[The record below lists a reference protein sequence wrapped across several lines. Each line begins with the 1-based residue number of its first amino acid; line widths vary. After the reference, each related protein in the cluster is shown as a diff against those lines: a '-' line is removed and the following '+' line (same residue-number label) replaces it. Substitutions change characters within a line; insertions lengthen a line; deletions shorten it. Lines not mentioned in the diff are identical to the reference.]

1 MLCCGN
7 LYSIEHHHIHS
18 GSFKKLRD
26 PGRRKKKKSKC
37 STNIPKWKIQV
48 SLIGW
53 QSLGME

>member
-26 PGRRKKKKSKC
+26 PGRREKKKSKC